1 MPRGTPEIWWEFKL
15 NKNLSKILRSH
26 VINNKANSMIYKYAY
41 AYKTNP
47 NYLSFYSAK
56 SIYLKILLVNFL
68 KY

>member
-1 MPRGTPEIWWEFKL
+1 
-15 NKNLSKILRSH
+15 
-26 VINNKANSMIYKYAY
+26 MIYKYAY

-68 KY
+68 KYWKYFYFVEHTFPVKYK